1 MSIRPTILTVFLAT
15 YGLAACVSNPT
26 PHPAGA
32 DVVDKDTRTNQT
44 DDDKDTV
51 PPYSGGDVEP
61 TPSGD
66 ADGSSVVDDAD
77 ATDGGDAVEEVVE
90 DTTPPAPPV
99 VTLTV
104 NGIPAAMNGAIPW
117 RDTSGGEH
125 PFALRVN
132 RENATL
138 DVVADLRAG
147 GPVDWTTLVV
157 TCSAGSVELAI
168 GALTPSAVDGASAS
182 LAFTAETPLPDAAAV
197 TCRAEVSGPGGA
209 AEASEVSFAAGTMPA
224 ELDPFATEDVW
235 LVVLSRDIFAL
246 STAVAADGTVAL
258 SSSYVAEGNGIPD
271 FIEPFYVMGLMSP
284 DHPEA
289 TEAVRAHL
297 VRTIRRRAYEVFG
310 LDAEGRPTPGG
321 ARLRLYFEGD
331 PGAPDPADFATGG
344 FSMIAL
350 GGDGKPAD
358 QAAGTFGRAL
368 IDWNNQDVEDDTVY
382 GLGVFPTGLVR
393 AVLGMP
399 LGVYLLADLLP
410 SAGGVPIGADPD
422 DAVFIGKDDDEL
434 EGPLPAGSIHRQE
447 LYILGV
453 DMGGLALSSILCHEM
468 GHSLGLVPFGPPAE
482 GLFAGV
488 DGPEFL
494 ESFAPDAHIDT
505 DGLNIMQTGGS
516 VDWTTA
522 LGSEPRFNPL
532 NWAYLRRQII
542 VGGVSAQEAPMFS
555 AERPSAD

>member
-1 MSIRPTILTVFLAT
+1 MAFAAAC
-15 YGLAACVSNPT
+15 GLAACVSNPT
-26 PHPAGA
+26 PHPAGP
-32 DVVDKDTRTNQT
+32 DVIDKDTRSNEAG
-44 DDDKDTV
+44 DDTL
-51 PPYSGGDVEP
+51 EP
-61 TPSGD
+61 TVGWDD
-66 ADGSSVVDDAD
+66 ATTPPPADGDGSSTSDGADDAD
-77 ATDGGDAVEEVVE
+77 TGDAADAVE
-90 DTTPPAPPV
+90 DATPPAPPV

-104 NGIPAAMNGAIPW
+104 NRIPAAMNGAIPW
-117 RDTSGGEH
+117 QDTSGETH

-132 RENATL
+132 REDATL

-147 GPVDWTTLVV
+147 GPVDWTTLMV
-157 TCSAGSVELAI
+157 TCSAGSAEVAI
-168 GALTPSAVDGASAS
+168 GALTPAADGGSAS
-182 LAFTAETPLPDAAAV
+182 LAFTAEAPLPDAAAV
-197 TCRAEVSGPGGA
+197 TCRAAVSGPGGA

-258 SSSYVAEGNGIPD
+258 SSAYVAEGNGIPD

-289 TEAVRAHL
+289 TEVVRAHL

-321 ARLRLYFEGD
+321 VRLRLYFEGD
-331 PGAPDPADFATGG
+331 PGAPDPADFASGG

-368 IDWNNQDVEDDTVY
+368 IDWNNQQVEDDTVY

-410 SAGGVPIGADPD
+410 SAGGVPIGADPG

-447 LYILGV
+447 VYILGV

-505 DGLNIMQTGGS
+505 EGLNIMQTGGS
-516 VDWTTA
+516 VDWTQA

-542 VGGVSAQEAPMFS
+542 VGGVSAQRAPRS
-555 AERPSAD
+555 PAERPSAD